1 MPALAWL
8 PMRGTGFHQPKG
20 AERLRPQTTQAA
32 SSCRHLQGGGMGIGE
47 WARLMTWYEWVVVV
61 LSIALVVTVAYL
73 GVQGVLSYHES
84 LAAPA

>member
-1 MPALAWL
+1 
-8 PMRGTGFHQPKG
+8 
-20 AERLRPQTTQAA
+20 
-32 SSCRHLQGGGMGIGE
+32 MGIGE